1 METKLS
7 YKDLYPQNKNGT
19 LATSLDREHSPFK
32 ILAHSEL
39 LRKYVA
45 GEKVAPLHI
54 RIGLTNSC
62 NIRCKFCNF
71 HSENEVEFYNAFD
84 FKDSI
89 ETDAVIEFLKEFY
102 NQGGRAVTFC
112 GSGECTIHPGYR
124 QICYEAHRYGL
135 KIGIITNGTM
145 LGTKEIRN
153 CIADTHT
160 WIRIGMNAGK
170 AETFEKITSCQKKSV
185 FTDMFSSVKYLRTH
199 ASEPDFKAGLNY
211 VITMDNYQEIV
222 DATRLA
228 KESFANYIRFEPEFY
243 TALAHAT
250 IYPKLMEINELL
262 MQAKCFEDETFEVS
276 IPKLDRGPMD
286 RTEKIE
292 GDFKNCHYRN
302 FVLALG
308 ADGCLYP
315 CPQIHLNDKYCMG
328 NVIKEGYENWI
339 NSGKKEEWFEN
350 NSDRRELCKTCF
362 YRPQNELLECIVNG
376 KLNLDEV
383 LSEYEENHR
392 DTLHAD
398 FV

>member
-1 METKLS
+1 
-7 YKDLYPQNKNGT
+7 
-19 LATSLDREHSPFK
+19 
-32 ILAHSEL
+32 
-39 LRKYVA
+39 
-45 GEKVAPLHI
+45 
-54 RIGLTNSC
+54 
-62 NIRCKFCNF
+62 
-71 HSENEVEFYNAFD
+71 
-84 FKDSI
+84 
-89 ETDAVIEFLKEFY
+89 
-102 NQGGRAVTFC
+102 
-112 GSGECTIHPGYR
+112 
-124 QICYEAHRYGL
+124 
-135 KIGIITNGTM
+135 
-145 LGTKEIRN
+145 
-153 CIADTHT
+153 
-160 WIRIGMNAGK
+160 
-170 AETFEKITSCQKKSV
+170 
-185 FTDMFSSVKYLRTH
+185 
-199 ASEPDFKAGLNY
+199 
-211 VITMDNYQEIV
+211 
-222 DATRLA
+222 
-228 KESFANYIRFEPEFY
+228 
-243 TALAHAT
+243 
-250 IYPKLMEINELL
+250 
-262 MQAKCFEDETFEVS
+262 
-276 IPKLDRGPMD
+276 LDRGPMD